1 MPRPP
6 IDPDS
11 FDKVNFVI
19 DSWTTGCDAP
29 WYIYI
34 ETMKPALLAAF
45 ITLITFGWDDVLRG
59 YLRPRGLHPRRT
71 GKRKGKWSRRVPRF
85 PELGDLIGSNIP
97 GAEEVK
103 GKRWSTPMKT
113 LWRIDSAMQ
122 AIMFAW
128 LVVEVAEDFAFEW
141 TSLLYESYWCLPDP
155 PGNYNLRWKRG
166 GPLMRAAWDR
176 FAVGQKFVGRNSYMG
191 KNLKATR
198 GEADMALYIGSPG
211 AKGGLP
217 PTSLILA
224 TVASLGIEATIT
236 APAAPD
242 GWSLTSGIA
251 TCLKDQ
257 TPQATVTDVVEEG
270 EQVALPG
277 DVDFTGLDAVDYYV
291 QAWLK
296 WAKPDG
302 SIAYGASISATILVT
317 V

>member
-85 PELGDLIGSNIP
+85 PEIGEMIGSTIP

-103 GKRWSTPMKT
+103 GKRWSTPLKT

-122 AIMFAW
+122 AIFFFW
-128 LVVEVAEDFAFEW
+128 LVVDVAEEFAFAW
-141 TSLLYESYWCLPDP
+141 TSLLYESYWCRPDP
-155 PGNYNLRWKRG
+155 PGKFSVQTIGYGVTWRNGWKLAG
-166 GPLMRAAWDR
+166 FGTVDYQHPPPIW
-176 FAVGQKFVGRNSYMG
+176 FFNH
-191 KNLKATR
+191 
-198 GEADMALYIGSPG
+198 GE
-211 AKGGLP
+211 
-217 PTSLILA
+217 TA
-224 TVASLGIEATIT
+224 TVS
-236 APAAPD
+236 
-242 GWSLTSGIA
+242 
-251 TCLKDQ
+251 
-257 TPQATVTDVVEEG
+257 ATVTAALRCKEYAGGGDPTSFRVVIWDVTAG
-270 EQVALPG
+270 EVLADSGTNMDLIDGEIVGVASGVLKPGTIFQVRTWMTGPQWAL
-277 DVDFTGLDAVDYYV
+277 
-291 QAWLK
+291 
-296 WAKPDG
+296 
-302 SIAYGASISATILVT
+302 YGAGVVIGVE
-317 V
+317 VKE